1 MKTKSLPI
9 LLVCA
14 FVLAF
19 VTCKKEPDPN
29 IQSFEL
35 TKEDLAIG
43 TTSATIEGTYSYA
56 GVIDGIKVCLKEN
69 GADKGEFDVELDGND
84 FSVSLTGLKPAME
97 YQYHY
102 AVDYGFSKPFNTETK
117 TFTTLS
123 SEKPTVKALEVQRID
138 STTYRIKCQVVA
150 DGGTEVTERGICWN
164 TFGDPVPTDDSL
176 RRYEGAAGLLEEYLV
191 RMEHLASG
199 KKYYVRAYAKN
210 AAGKTGLSEEVLDF
224 ETEAPTGTSV
234 EIELSCDPED
244 GGRVTGDGSYDI
256 GTQCTAI
263 AEANAGYTF
272 VNWTENG
279 NQVSSEAAY
288 TFTVTVGRS
297 LVANFTKQAYVIYAE
312 VEPVNS
318 GTVTGATGYDYGQE
332 CTLTATP
339 NTGYDFQKWTK
350 GGTTVSI
357 NASYPFTVTETATYK
372 AHFTIKSY
380 TIGVSVN
387 PTNGGTVEGG
397 GTYDH
402 GQSCTVKAT
411 PADGYAFTNWTDD
424 GEVASESAEYPFTV
438 TGSRNLVANFKEL
451 QANEYSIQVSA
462 NPTEGGT
469 VTGGGT
475 YHEGDQCTVNANS
488 NAGFTFINW
497 TENGNQ
503 VSDLAEYPFTVTGN
517 RVLMANFEA
526 EAPAEY
532 TINVSA
538 NPSNGGTVT
547 GGGTYQ
553 QGDQCTVE
561 ATANEGYTFINWTT
575 ENGEEASTNARYTF
589 IVNSDRN
596 LVANFQVQSH
606 TISVSADPTNG
617 GSVSGGGTYNH
628 GENCT
633 VSATVNNGYTFT
645 NWTEGGNVVSTN
657 ANYTFTVT
665 VDRTLVANFQVQAPN
680 TYNINVSANP
690 PAGGTVD
697 GGGSYQQGHQCTVT
711 ATVNEGYTFLRWTEN
726 GNQVSANPSYTF
738 TVTGNRT
745 LVAHFQVQ
753 SYTISVSANPTNGG
767 SVTGGGTYNYGQ
779 SCTVTATPSAGYL
792 FANWK
797 ENGNVIQGAGASYT
811 FTVTGN
817 RTLVAQFQ
825 QQQYTITATANP
837 TNGGTISGNQSPYT
851 YGQTCSLTATP
862 ASGYTFIRWT
872 ENGNQVSTNP
882 NYSFTV
888 TGNRTLV
895 AQFQAQQYTI
905 TATANPTNGGTIS
918 GNQSPYTYGQTCS
931 LTATPASGYTFI
943 RWTENGNQVST
954 NPNYSFTVT
963 SNRTLVA
970 QFQQQQYTITATA
983 NPTNGG
989 TISGN
994 QSPYTYGQTC
1004 SLTATPA
1011 SGYTFIRWTENGN
1024 QVSTNP
1030 NYSFTVTGNRTLVAQ
1045 FQAQQYTIT
1054 ATANPTNGGTISGNQ
1069 SPYTYGQTCSL
1080 TATPASGYTFI
1091 RWTENGNQVSTNP
1104 NYSFTVTG
1112 NRTLVAQFQAQQYT
1126 ITATANP
1133 TNGGTISGNQ
1143 SPYTYGQTC
1152 SLTATS
1158 ASNYSFANWAENG
1171 SVVSTQA
1178 NYQFTVTSNRT
1189 LVANF
1194 QLTVPQGA
1202 INGLFSVS
1210 ASQQMYFSQGNLQ
1223 YIGSAA
1229 MPYWKFA
1236 DNQWD
1241 VLGTTTG
1248 QNSTDQNLDR
1258 DLFGW
1263 GTSGYDHGA
1272 FCYQPWSTSQTNS
1285 DYYAYGDYQ
1294 YNLYDQTGQADWG
1307 YNPISNGSNQT
1318 NRWRTLTATEWN
1330 YVFNTRATTSG
1341 IRYAKANVNDVNG
1354 VILLPDDWDSGT
1366 YSLNSTNSGAAGFS
1380 SNTLTASQWSTLEQA
1395 GAVFLPAAGYRSET
1409 SVYSVGSYGSYWS
1422 ASSSG
1427 SSYAR
1432 AVRIGGSY
1440 LGTGAN
1446 FDRYDGRSVR
1456 LVCPAEN

>member
-931 LTATPASGYTFI
+931 LTAT
-943 RWTENGNQVST
+943 
-954 NPNYSFTVT
+954 
-963 SNRTLVA
+963 
-970 QFQQQQYTITATA
+970 
-983 NPTNGG
+983 
-989 TISGN
+989 
-994 QSPYTYGQTC
+994 
-1004 SLTATPA
+1004 
-1011 SGYTFIRWTENGN
+1011 
-1024 QVSTNP
+1024 
-1030 NYSFTVTGNRTLVAQ
+1030 
-1045 FQAQQYTIT
+1045 
-1054 ATANPTNGGTISGNQ
+1054 
-1069 SPYTYGQTCSL
+1069 
-1080 TATPASGYTFI
+1080 
-1091 RWTENGNQVSTNP
+1091 
-1104 NYSFTVTG
+1104 
-1112 NRTLVAQFQAQQYT
+1112 
-1126 ITATANP
+1126 
-1133 TNGGTISGNQ
+1133 
-1143 SPYTYGQTC
+1143 
-1152 SLTATS
+1152 S